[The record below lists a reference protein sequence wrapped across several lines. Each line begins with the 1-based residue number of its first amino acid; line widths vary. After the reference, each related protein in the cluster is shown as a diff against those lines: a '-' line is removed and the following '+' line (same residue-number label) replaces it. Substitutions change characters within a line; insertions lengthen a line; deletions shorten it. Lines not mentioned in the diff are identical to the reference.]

1 MTKFHAPQ
9 LLHVNSI
16 IRRLCTI
23 PQWRDLFIWNI
34 YLFHYWRVDM
44 SWKIVLQPRLKSC
57 SNIRLHLFNRAEA
70 QSWLLLDSTSQ
81 MMEIGKKKKR
91 AKGAQQLTGKSSCP
105 SSQFRSHLGP
115 PLIPICRPTSPLSWS
130 NRRNLQTLHCGQE
143 VYEYGRFWGVWPI
156 RWKYTELVAD
166 YPEYRKLCT
175 YQMKTLPLK
184 RACPACAQWSMTVS
198 WLSRWRYVIR
208 SFRQSWMLG
217 A

>member
-1 MTKFHAPQ
+1 MHDPTVTWSFH
-9 LLHVNSI
+9 LK
-16 IRRLCTI
+16 
-23 PQWRDLFIWNI
+23 
-34 YLFHYWRVDM
+34 YLPL
-44 SWKIVLQPRLKSC
+44 SLLKSRHVLEDC
-57 SNIRLHLFNRAEA
+57 SSASIKELQFIRLHLFNRAEA

-91 AKGAQQLTGKSSCP
+91 AKGAQQLTGKFLPVLSISFTSRATSHP
-105 SSQFRSHLGP
+105 NLPANVSSQLIKSSKPSNP
-115 PLIPICRPTSPLSWS
+115 PLWPRSVWIRTIL
-130 NRRNLQTLHCGQE
+130 G
-143 VYEYGRFWGVWPI
+143 GVANTMKI
-156 RWKYTELVAD
+156 HGELVAD